1 MLTRRGW
8 VAFVGGVVAYAVA
21 FGFGAAALVPLA
33 LALTIGPLAAAG
45 VLRRHRHAA
54 VRLSI
59 AFDPPR
65 PRAGTAF
72 AATARVDGPAPGGGR
87 LLLQF
92 GAAQVAAPLVRE
104 GDGVHLARFTVPGLS
119 RGIHVVRDGELSMG
133 DPFGFARAD
142 RTLSG
147 ASAVIVWP
155 RWTEPGGVADGVAGD
170 GDLGLRARRAQLVGY
185 DLHGIREHQ
194 HGESLRRVDWK
205 TSARTG
211 RLMVREMEDA
221 SRAELS
227 ILVDLDRAELAAE
240 PGTLERLLEATASLV
255 RGVGAEG
262 QQATLVLVG
271 ATVQRIPLDGGSGSW
286 FAAMDALAAA
296 QADRELPLA
305 DAMLRD
311 RSLLAGAALTVL
323 TPSAAPA
330 LMALLG
336 REAMQMPV
344 RVVPLG
350 GGGED
355 AWGAAAGVGVMAVP
369 AAAAPSVAAEAVA

>member
-8 VAFVGGVVAYAVA
+8 VALVGGVAAYVVA

-45 VLRRHRHAA
+45 LLRRHRHAA
-54 VRLSI
+54 VRLTI
-59 AFDPPR
+59 AFDPSR
-65 PRAGTAF
+65 PRAAADFT
-72 AATARVDGPAPGGGR
+72 ATARLDGSAPGGGQ
-87 LLLQF
+87 LLMQF
-92 GAAQVAAPLVRE
+92 GAAQLGAPLVRE
-104 GDGVHLARFTVPGLS
+104 SDGVYLARFTVPGLP
-119 RGIHVVRDGELSMG
+119 RGVHAVRDGELSMG

-142 RTLSG
+142 RSLSG
-147 ASAVIVWP
+147 TSAVIVWP
-155 RWTEPGGVADGVAGD
+155 RWTEPGSVADGVAGD
-170 GDLGLRARRAQLVGY
+170 GDLGLRARRAQPVGY

-221 SRAELS
+221 SRADLS
-227 ILVDLDRAELAAE
+227 ILVDLDRAEFAAD
-240 PGTLERLLEATASLV
+240 PDTLERLLEATATLV

-323 TPSAAPA
+323 TPSVAPA
-330 LMALLG
+330 LVALLG
-336 REAMQMPV
+336 REAMQVPV
-344 RVVPLG
+344 RVVPVG

-355 AWGAAAGVGVMAVP
+355 AWVAATGVAVMALPAAGAAPVTT
-369 AAAAPSVAAEAVA
+369 EAVA

>member
-8 VAFVGGVVAYAVA
+8 VALVGGIAAYAVA
-21 FGFGAAALVPLA
+21 FGFGAAVLVPLA
-33 LALTIGPLAAAG
+33 LALTIGPLAAAA

-59 AFDPPR
+59 AFDPAR
-65 PRAGTAF
+65 PRADEPF
-72 AATARVDGPAPGGGR
+72 AATARIDGPAPGGGH
-87 LLLQF
+87 LHLQF
-92 GAAQVAAPLVRE
+92 GAERLAASVARE
-104 GDGVHLARFTVPGLS
+104 GDGAHLARFTVPGLP
-119 RGIHVVRDGELSMG
+119 RGVHAVRDGELALG

-170 GDLGLRARRAQLVGY
+170 GDLGLRARRAQPVGY

-240 PGTLERLLEATASLV
+240 PAALERLLEAAATLV

-271 ATVQRIPLDGGSGSW
+271 ATTQRIPLDGGSGSW
-286 FAAMDALAAA
+286 FAAMDALAAV

-323 TPSAAPA
+323 TPSASPA
-330 LMALLG
+330 LVALLG
-336 REAMQMPV
+336 REAMQVPV
-344 RVVPLG
+344 RVVPVG
-350 GGGED
+350 GGIAD
-355 AWGAAAGVGVMAVP
+355 AWSAAAGVAVMAVP
-369 AAAAPSVAAEAVA
+369 AVDATPVVAEAVA

>member
-8 VAFVGGVVAYAVA
+8 VALGGGVAAYVVA

-54 VRLSI
+54 LRLSI

-65 PRAGTAF
+65 PQAGMSF
-72 AATARVDGPAPGGGR
+72 AAAAHVDGPAPGGQ
-87 LLLQF
+87 LQLQF
-92 GAAQVAAPLVRE
+92 GAERRAAPLVRE
-104 GDGVHLARFTVPGLS
+104 GDGVHVARFALPGLP
-119 RGIHVVRDGELSMG
+119 RGVHEVRNGELAMG
-133 DPFGFARAD
+133 DPFGFAHAD
-142 RTLSG
+142 RVLSG

-170 GDLGLRARRAQLVGY
+170 GDLGLRARRAQSVGY

-194 HGESLRRVDWK
+194 QGESLRRVDWK

-221 SRAELS
+221 SRADLS
-227 ILVDLDRAELAAE
+227 ILIDLDRTALAGE
-240 PGTLERLLEATASLV
+240 PDTLEHLLEAAATLV
-255 RGVGAEG
+255 RGVGVEG
-262 QQATLVLVG
+262 QQATLVLAG

-296 QADRELPLA
+296 QANRELPLA
-305 DAMLRD
+305 DAVLRD

-323 TPSAAPA
+323 TPSASPA
-330 LMALLG
+330 LVALLG
-336 REAMQMPV
+336 REAMQVPV
-344 RVVPLG
+344 RVVHVG
-350 GGGED
+350 HENAD
-355 AWGAAAGVGVMAVP
+355 AWAMATGVALMVVP
-369 AAAAPSVAAEAVA
+369 TVGEKLVVTEAVA